1 MKKYFKFLGIAFL
14 ATTLCMSMA
23 SCSDKEDSNDDNNT
37 QQGGGTPG
45 GQGGNNSMSISFD
58 GQTWSPETSGYNYAY
73 YIENDGNPFV
83 LFRVFQKIE
92 GTSGSFPALQVRVW
106 AKNADGEENNGIGQ
120 FFNNYATNPGHIR
133 ENFLQN
139 QQDGTQYTVYDY
151 TFAPSVQGSLSVSG
165 FNYNASSMNV
175 SFTANINMIEPEK
188 YWGDL
193 DQDGNPDNVIDA
205 KTCRVV
211 INSLKLANPPSSK
224 AMVDNN
230 FATGEFAATK

>member
-14 ATTLCMSMA
+14 ATTLCMSMT

-58 GQTWSPETSGYNYAY
+58 GQTWSPESSGYNYAY
-73 YIENDGNPFV
+73 YCENNGTPFIV
-83 LFRVFQKIE
+83 FRVFSKIE
-92 GTSGSFPALQVRVW
+92 GGSGSFPALQMRFW
-106 AKNADGEENNGIGQ
+106 AQNADGEQNNGIGQ

-151 TFAPSVQGSLSVSG
+151 TFAPSVQGALSISG
-165 FNYNASSMNV
+165 FNYNASTMQVAFS
-175 SFTANINMIEPEK
+175 ANIDMIEPAK
-188 YWGDL
+188 YWGDNNE
-193 DQDGNPDNVIDA
+193 DGSPDNIIDA
-205 KTCRVV
+205 KTVRVTV
-211 INSLKLANPPSSK
+211 NGMQLTNPPASK